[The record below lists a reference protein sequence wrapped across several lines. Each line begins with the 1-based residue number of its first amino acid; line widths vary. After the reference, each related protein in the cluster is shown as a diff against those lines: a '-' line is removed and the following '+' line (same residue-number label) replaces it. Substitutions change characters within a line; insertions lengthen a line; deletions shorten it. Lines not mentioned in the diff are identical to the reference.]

1 MEWRCRL
8 QRVNYE
14 SQPQTPREA
23 ESATHEAR
31 ANAPAKRSGAAPT
44 ARRGSLFDALLRF
57 ATRRGPVEL
66 QWDAVDVDQIEHIVK
81 SGFAPLLWRM
91 AVESGAPPPAP
102 WRDTLHASDLVA
114 QVFHGNASDAAVEI
128 VDAAR
133 AGGAQVTL
141 LKGLS
146 IGELYPAPHLRP
158 MGDVDLL
165 VAQRDR
171 GWVESTMLRS
181 GYVRM
186 AGFREEEGDAHGTP
200 LFSPDLGVWVEI
212 HTGLFPEG
220 DRLRSHRL
228 FAPAE
233 LERHVVV
240 STFRDRR
247 VGRLRE
253 ELQLVYIAS
262 YWIRDLSNEGMHASF
277 ARPLLD
283 AVYLLE
289 ARHGKLDW
297 DGMIAGIDNDVAVA
311 SLYAL
316 LSYLSTRGYVRVPER
331 VLAEL
336 ASRQSLVG
344 RVELAVLGALTDA
357 GLVGTRPR
365 LAAFVERHPMIG
377 KSVLARLFERR
388 SHAGKMLALPWAIVF
403 PPTVAE
409 RYTWQYQRDRMRR
422 LVTRA
427 R

>member
-1 MEWRCRL
+1 M
-8 QRVNYE
+8 NYE
-14 SQPQTPREA
+14 SQTPTPGEA
-23 ESATHEAR
+23 ESAADKSR
-31 ANAPAKRSGAAPT
+31 ATAPAKRSDAAR
-44 ARRGSLFDALLRF
+44 ASGRASLFHSLLRY
-57 ATRRGPVEL
+57 AAQQGPVHL
-66 QWDAVDVDQIEHIVK
+66 RWDAVDVDQIEHIVK

-91 AVESGAPPPAP
+91 AVESGGPPPAP
-102 WRDTLHASDLVA
+102 WRDTLHAADLVA
-114 QVFHGNASDAAVEI
+114 QVFHGNACDATVEI

-146 IGELYPAPHLRP
+146 IGEHYPAPHLRP

-186 AGFREEEGDAHGTP
+186 AGFQEEEGDAHGTP
-200 LFSPDLGVWVEI
+200 LFRSDFGVWVEM

-220 DRLRSHRL
+220 DRLRSNRL

-233 LERHVVV
+233 LERHIVA
-240 STFRDRR
+240 STFQDRR

-289 ARHGKLDW
+289 ARQAKLDW
-297 DGMIAGIDNDVAVA
+297 DSMIAAVDNEVAMA

-316 LSYLSTRGYVRVPER
+316 LSYLSTRGYSSVPQR
-331 VLAEL
+331 ILAEL
-336 ASRQSLVG
+336 ARRQSLVG
-344 RVELAVLGALTDA
+344 RAELAVLGALTDA

-377 KSVLARLFERR
+377 KSLLAPLFERG
-388 SHAGKMLALPWAIVF
+388 SHAGKILALPWAIVF

-422 LVTRA
+422 LVA
-427 R
+427 RRH

>member
-1 MEWRCRL
+1 
-8 QRVNYE
+8 VNYE
-14 SQPQTPREA
+14 SQTQRPPKA
-23 ESATHEAR
+23 ESASYESDAS
-31 ANAPAKRSGAAPT
+31 APANRSGAART
-44 ARRGSLFDALLRF
+44 AGRASLLQTLLRF
-57 ATRRGPVEL
+57 AARQGPLDL
-66 QWDAVDVDQIEHIVK
+66 QWEAVDADQIEHIVK

-102 WRDTLHASDLVA
+102 WRDTLHAADLVA
-114 QVFHGNASDAAVEI
+114 QMFHGNACDAAVEI
-128 VDAAR
+128 IDAAR

-146 IGELYPAPHLRP
+146 IGEHYPAPHLRP

-186 AGFREEEGDAHGTP
+186 AGFQEEEGDAHGTP
-200 LFSPDLGVWVEI
+200 LFRSDLDVWVEI

-220 DRLRSHRL
+220 DRLRSNRL

-233 LERHVVV
+233 LERHIVA
-240 STFRDRR
+240 STFQDRR

-262 YWIRDLSNEGMHASF
+262 YWIRDLSKEGIHASF

-289 ARHGKLDW
+289 ARQAKVDW
-297 DGMIAGIDNDVAVA
+297 DGMIAGIDNEGAAA

-316 LSYLSTRGYVRVPER
+316 LSYLSTRGYSNVPER
-331 VLAEL
+331 ALAEL
-336 ASRQSLVG
+336 ARRQELVG

-357 GLVGTRPR
+357 ALVGTRPR
-365 LAAFVERHPMIG
+365 LAAFVDRHPMIG
-377 KSVLARLFERR
+377 KSLLARLFERG
-388 SHAGKMLALPWAIVF
+388 SHSGKILALPWAIVF

-422 LVTRA
+422 LVA
-427 R
+427 RGR